1 MEDIDN
7 RCALLRGKDCRADKR
22 EAMDVPV
29 RSKTRRQTHRRVVD
43 VAGKKEWRSPMK
55 VKEFIRL
62 DDDDYATVAINEYL
76 IAAIFDGTIL
86 PSEAEVNI
94 GGILNRKLMVALKD
108 LDARL
113 KEMIVKLEDD
123 AMARRQVVELER

>member
-1 MEDIDN
+1 
-7 RCALLRGKDCRADKR
+7 
-22 EAMDVPV
+22 
-29 RSKTRRQTHRRVVD
+29 
-43 VAGKKEWRSPMK
+43 MK

-123 AMARRQVVELER
+123 AMARRQVVKLER